1 MKKILALSLSVIISL
16 PFMAQQTFY
25 YKVKT
30 SPSNTLYQ
38 GFNNPI
44 QLVDTTLWEKAKT
57 FVLKMNNGMV
67 TRRNNTTY
75 LLPAR
80 TGEATLKILQPKGK
94 DTVLIGEQV
103 FKVKPVYMPVLA
115 LAGKVLDSTVSKAE
129 LMKEQHMRVLI
140 PECDYQVRFAL
151 TNCKFR
157 FPNGRTYAA
166 PQGVIGYP
174 IKMELSRLK
183 PGSKLCFEEIRILE
197 FSGNERKLENACYV
211 VTE

>member
-1 MKKILALSLSVIISL
+1 MKKILALSLSLIVSL
-16 PFMAQQTFY
+16 HLIAQQKNY

-44 QLVDTTLWEKAKT
+44 QLVDTTLWEKSKT
-57 FVLKMNNGMV
+57 FVLKINNGMV

-75 LLPAR
+75 LLPSK
-80 TGEATLKILQPKGK
+80 TGEAILKILQPKGK
-94 DTVLIGEQV
+94 DTILVGEQI

-115 LAGKVLDSTVSKAE
+115 LAGKVLDSTISKAE
-129 LMKEQHMRVLI
+129 LMKEQHLRVLI
-140 PECDYQVRFAL
+140 PECDYAVRFAL
-151 TNCKFR
+151 TNCKFK

-166 PQGVIGYP
+166 PQGVISYP

-197 FSGNERKLENACYV
+197 FSGKERNLENVCYV

>member
-1 MKKILALSLSVIISL
+1 MKNIFLLSASL
-16 PFMAQQTFY
+16 LVSLHLIAQQNVY

-44 QLVDTTLWEKAKT
+44 ELADTTLWEKSKT
-57 FVLKMNNGMV
+57 FVLKINNGRV
-67 TRRNNTTY
+67 TERNNITY
-75 LLPAR
+75 LLPSR
-80 TGEATLKILQPKGK
+80 TGEAILKILQPKGK
-94 DTVLIGEQV
+94 DTILIGEQV

-115 LAGKVLDSTVSKAE
+115 LADKVLDSTVSKAE
-129 LMKEQHMRVLI
+129 LMKEQHLRVLI
-140 PECDYQVRFAL
+140 PECDYAVRFAL
-151 TNCKFR
+151 TNCKFK
-157 FPNGRTYAA
+157 FPNGRTYVA

-197 FSGNERKLENACYV
+197 FTGNERKLDNACYV